1 MFNLLSSIIT
11 SPTAI
16 ILSFVILGFI
26 FRKWKSLKRMM
37 WGMAAVLFLLFS
49 NPPLY
54 EVAYRQ
60 WFAEYDH
67 PLPVGKTYRYGIV
80 LGGYSHWDWE
90 RDRVEF
96 SNIADR
102 LLEGIRLY
110 KLGRI
115 EQLVLAS
122 DGSIIECENAV
133 DMKGNPEEMMAFLKA
148 MGMPEEDIIME
159 TKAWNTQE
167 NATFTLEL
175 IGDSLKMV
183 PSLLITS
190 ASHMR
195 RSLETFHRAG
205 IPSDPYITDTPVQ
218 VGDQQ
223 TSWMPSLAVLLRWQ
237 ELLHEWVGYVY
248 YAWKGN
254 IE

>member
-1 MFNLLSSIIT
+1 
-11 SPTAI
+11 
-16 ILSFVILGFI
+16 
-26 FRKWKSLKRMM
+26 
-37 WGMAAVLFLLFS
+37 
-49 NPPLY
+49 
-54 EVAYRQ
+54 
-60 WFAEYDH
+60 
-67 PLPVGKTYRYGIV
+67 V

-90 RDRVEF
+90 RNRIEF

-110 KLGRI
+110 KEGRI
-115 EQLVLAS
+115 RKLVLAS

-133 DMKGNPEEMMAFLKA
+133 AMKGNPEGMKAFLKT
-148 MGMPEEDIIME
+148 MGMPPEDIILE

-175 IGDSLKMV
+175 IGDSLKTV

-195 RSLETFHRAG
+195 RSLATFHRVG
-205 IPSDPYITDTPVQ
+205 IPSDPYITDTPVK
-218 VGDQQ
+218 VGDQKL
-223 TSWMPSLAVLLRWQ
+223 SWVPSLVVLLRWP
-237 ELLHEWVGYVY
+237 ELLHEWVGYAY

>member
-1 MFNLLSSIIT
+1 MFSLLSSLVT
-11 SPTAI
+11 NPTAY
-16 ILSFVILGFI
+16 ILTFVLLGFLL
-26 FRKWKSLKRMM
+26 RKWKGIKRVM
-37 WGMAAVLFLLFS
+37 WGIAIILFLLFT
-49 NPPLY
+49 NAPLHDT
-54 EVAYRQ
+54 AYRQ

-67 PLPVGKTYRYGIV
+67 PLPEGKTYRYGIV
-80 LGGYSHWDWE
+80 LGGYSNWDWE

-133 DMKGNPEEMMAFLKA
+133 GMKGNPEGMTAFLKA
-148 MGMPEEDIIME
+148 MGMPEEDIILE
-159 TKAWNTQE
+159 IKAWNTQE

-175 IGDSLKMV
+175 LGDSLKTV

-190 ASHMR
+190 AVHMR
-195 RSLETFHRAG
+195 RSIATFHRVG
-205 IPSDPYITDTPVQ
+205 IPSDPYITDTPVK
-218 VGDQQ
+218 VGDQEP
-223 TSWMPSLAVLLRWQ
+223 SWMPSLGVLVKWP

-248 YAWKGN
+248 YAWKN
-254 IE
+254 N

>member
-1 MFNLLSSIIT
+1 MLSLLSSLVT
-11 SPTAI
+11 TP
-16 ILSFVILGFI
+16 LSFILLFI
-26 FRKWKSLKRMM
+26 IAGWILRKHRAMKKSL
-37 WGMAAVLFLLFS
+37 WGIAVGLTFLFT

-54 EVAYRQ
+54 EMANRQ

-67 PLPVGKTYRYGIV
+67 PLPEGKTYRYGIV
-80 LGGYSHWDWE
+80 LGGYSNWDWE
-90 RDRVEF
+90 RNRVEF

-110 KLGRI
+110 KQGRI
-115 EQLVLAS
+115 QQLVLAS

-133 DMKGNPEEMMAFLKA
+133 GMKGNPKGMMEFLKN
-148 MGMPEEDIIME
+148 MGMPKEDILLE

-175 IGDSLKMV
+175 IGDSLKTV

-218 VGDQQ
+218 VGNQQ
-223 TSWMPSLAVLLRWQ
+223 TSWMPSLAVLLKWP

-248 YAWKGN
+248 YSLKRN
-254 IE
+254 I

>member
-1 MFNLLSSIIT
+1 MLCLLSSLVT
-11 SPTAI
+11 NPTAY
-16 ILSFVILGFI
+16 ILTFVLLGFLL
-26 FRKWKSLKRMM
+26 RKWKGIKRMM

-54 EVAYRQ
+54 ETAYRQ

-67 PLPVGKTYRYGIV
+67 PLPEGKTYRYGIV
-80 LGGYSHWDWE
+80 LGGYSNWDWE

-96 SNIADR
+96 SEIADR

-122 DGSIIECENAV
+122 DGSIIDCENAV
-133 DMKGNPEEMMAFLKA
+133 GMKGNPEGMTAFLKA
-148 MGMPEEDIIME
+148 MGMPEEDIILE

-175 IGDSLKMV
+175 LGDSLKTV

-190 ASHMR
+190 ASIIYLV
-195 RSLETFHRAG
+195 STLKNLTF
-205 IPSDPYITDTPVQ
+205 P
-218 VGDQQ
+218 
-223 TSWMPSLAVLLRWQ
+223 
-237 ELLHEWVGYVY
+237 
-248 YAWKGN
+248 
-254 IE
+254 

>member
-1 MFNLLSSIIT
+1 MIALLSSFIVR
-11 SPTAI
+11 P
-16 ILSFVILGFI
+16 LSLIGFFLIVGFI
-26 FRKWKSLKRMM
+26 FRKKKRFMQIM
-37 WGMAAVLFLLFS
+37 YGIALILTLLFT
-49 NPPLY
+49 NQPLY
-54 EVAYRQ
+54 DHAYRQ

-67 PLPVGKTYRYGIV
+67 PLPEGKTYTYGIV

-90 RDRVEF
+90 RNRIEF

-110 KLGRI
+110 KEGRI
-115 EQLVLAS
+115 RKLVLAS

-133 DMKGNPEEMMAFLKA
+133 AMKGNPEGMRAFLKA
-148 MGMPEEDIIME
+148 MGMPPEDIILE

-175 IGDSLKMV
+175 IGDSLKTV

-195 RSLETFHRAG
+195 RSLATFHRVG

-218 VGDQQ
+218 VGDRKP
-223 TSWMPSLAVLLRWQ
+223 SWVPSLAVLLRWP
-237 ELLHEWVGYVY
+237 ELLHEWVGYAY
-248 YAWKGN
+248 YVWKGN
-254 IE
+254 I

>member
-1 MFNLLSSIIT
+1 MLSLISSLVT
-11 SPTAI
+11 NPTALI
-16 ILSFVILGFI
+16 FLLLILGGL
-26 FRKWKSLKRMM
+26 FRKWKVVKRTL
-37 WGMAAVLFLLFS
+37 WSMALVLTLLFTNQS
-49 NPPLY
+49 LY
-54 EVAYRQ
+54 DAAYRQ
-60 WFAEYDH
+60 WFVEYDH
-67 PLPVGKTYRYGIV
+67 PLPEGKTYEYGIV

-90 RDRVEF
+90 RNRIEF

-110 KLGRI
+110 KEGRI
-115 EQLVLAS
+115 RKLVLAS
-122 DGSIIECENAV
+122 DGSIIECENSVA
-133 DMKGNPEEMMAFLKA
+133 MKGNPEGMRAFLKA
-148 MGMPEEDIIME
+148 MGMPPEDIILE

-175 IGDSLKMV
+175 IGDSLKTV

-195 RSLETFHRAG
+195 RSLATFHRVG

-218 VGDQQ
+218 VGNQKP
-223 TSWMPSLAVLLRWQ
+223 SWVPSLAVLLRWP
-237 ELLHEWVGYVY
+237 ELLHEWVGYAY

-254 IE
+254 I

>member
-1 MFNLLSSIIT
+1 MVALLSSFIVLPLGYIGFFL
-11 SPTAI
+11 I
-16 ILSFVILGFI
+16 VGFI
-26 FRKWKSLKRMM
+26 FRKKKRFRQIMY
-37 WGMAAVLFLLFS
+37 GIALAFTLLFT
-49 NPPLY
+49 NQPLY
-54 EVAYRQ
+54 DTAYRQ

-67 PLPVGKTYRYGIV
+67 PLPEGKTYEYGIV

-90 RDRVEF
+90 RNRIEF

-110 KLGRI
+110 KEGRI
-115 EQLVLAS
+115 RELVLAS

-133 DMKGNPEEMMAFLKA
+133 AMKGNPEGMRAFLKT
-148 MGMPEEDIIME
+148 MGMPPENIILE

-175 IGDSLKMV
+175 IGDSLKTI

-195 RSLETFHRAG
+195 RSLATFHRVG

-218 VGDQQ
+218 VGNKKA
-223 TSWMPSLAVLLRWQ
+223 SWMPSLAILLRWP
-237 ELLHEWVGYVY
+237 ELLHEWMGYAY

-254 IE
+254 I

>member
-1 MFNLLSSIIT
+1 MVALLSSFIVRPLGYIGFFL
-11 SPTAI
+11 I
-16 ILSFVILGFI
+16 VGFI
-26 FRKWKSLKRMM
+26 FRKKKRFRQIMY
-37 WGMAAVLFLLFS
+37 GIALAFTLLFT
-49 NPPLY
+49 NQPLY
-54 EVAYRQ
+54 DAAYRQ

-67 PLPVGKTYRYGIV
+67 PLPEGKTYEYGIV

-90 RDRVEF
+90 RDRIEF

-110 KLGRI
+110 KEGRI
-115 EQLVLAS
+115 RKLVLAS

-133 DMKGNPEEMMAFLKA
+133 AMKGNPEGMRAFLKT
-148 MGMPEEDIIME
+148 MGMPPEDIILE

-175 IGDSLKMV
+175 IGDSLKTV

-195 RSLETFHRAG
+195 RSLATFHRVG

-218 VGDQQ
+218 VGDQKP
-223 TSWMPSLAVLLRWQ
+223 SWVPSLVVLLRWP
-237 ELLHEWVGYVY
+237 ELLHEWVGYAY
-248 YAWKGN
+248 YVWKGN

>member
-1 MFNLLSSIIT
+1 MLSLISSLVT
-11 SPTAI
+11 NPTALI
-16 ILSFVILGFI
+16 FLFLILGGL
-26 FRKWKSLKRMM
+26 FRKWKVVKRTL
-37 WGMAAVLFLLFS
+37 WGMALVLTLLLT
-49 NPPLY
+49 NQPLY
-54 EVAYRQ
+54 DAAYRQ

-67 PLPVGKTYRYGIV
+67 PLPEGKTYEYGIV

-90 RDRVEF
+90 RNRIEF

-110 KLGRI
+110 KEGRI
-115 EQLVLAS
+115 RKLVLAS

-133 DMKGNPEEMMAFLKA
+133 AMKGNPEGMRAFLKS
-148 MGMPEEDIIME
+148 MGMPPEDIILE

-175 IGDSLKMV
+175 IGDSLKTI

-195 RSLETFHRAG
+195 RSLATFHRVG

-218 VGDQQ
+218 VGDQKP
-223 TSWMPSLAVLLRWQ
+223 SWVPSLAVLLRWP
-237 ELLHEWVGYVY
+237 ELLHEWVGYAY
-248 YAWKGN
+248 YVWKGN

>member
-1 MFNLLSSIIT
+1 MLSLISSLVT
-11 SPTAI
+11 NPTAI
-16 ILSFVILGFI
+16 ILFFVIVGWF
-26 FRKWKSLKRMM
+26 FRKWERVKKVM
-37 WGMAAVLFLLFS
+37 WGIAVVLTLLFTH
-49 NPPLY
+49 PPLY
-54 EVAYRQ
+54 EAAYRH
-60 WFAEYDH
+60 WFAEYDR
-67 PLPVGKTYRYGIV
+67 PLPEGKTYRYGIV

-90 RDRVEF
+90 RNRVEF

-115 EQLVLAS
+115 QQLVLAS

-133 DMKGNPEEMMAFLKA
+133 SMKGNPKGMMEFLKA
-148 MGMPEEDIIME
+148 MGMPEEDIILE

-175 IGDSLKMV
+175 IGDSLKTV

-190 ASHMR
+190 APHMR
-195 RSLETFHRAG
+195 RSLATFHQAG

-218 VGDQQ
+218 VGDQSP
-223 TSWMPSLAVLLRWQ
+223 SWMPSLAVLLKWP
-237 ELLHEWVGYVY
+237 ELLHEWVGYAY
-248 YAWKGN
+248 YLLKGN
-254 IE
+254 I

>member
-1 MFNLLSSIIT
+1 MLCLLSSLVT
-11 SPTAI
+11 NPTAY
-16 ILSFVILGFI
+16 ILTFVLLGFLL
-26 FRKWKSLKRMM
+26 RKWKGIKRMM

-54 EVAYRQ
+54 ETAYRQ

-67 PLPVGKTYRYGIV
+67 PLPEGKTYRYGIV
-80 LGGYSHWDWE
+80 LGGYSNWDWD

-96 SNIADR
+96 SEIADR

-122 DGSIIECENAV
+122 DGSIIDCENAV
-133 DMKGNPEEMMAFLKA
+133 GMKGNPEGMTAFLKA
-148 MGMPEEDIIME
+148 MGMPEEDIILE

-175 IGDSLKMV
+175 LGDSLKTV

-190 ASHMR
+190 ASIIYLV
-195 RSLETFHRAG
+195 STLKNLTF
-205 IPSDPYITDTPVQ
+205 P
-218 VGDQQ
+218 
-223 TSWMPSLAVLLRWQ
+223 
-237 ELLHEWVGYVY
+237 
-248 YAWKGN
+248 
-254 IE
+254 

>member
-1 MFNLLSSIIT
+1 MYGIALAFT
-11 SPTAI
+11 
-16 ILSFVILGFI
+16 
-26 FRKWKSLKRMM
+26 
-37 WGMAAVLFLLFS
+37 LLFT
-49 NPPLY
+49 NHPLY
-54 EVAYRQ
+54 DAAYRQ

-67 PLPVGKTYRYGIV
+67 PLPEGKTYEYGIV
-80 LGGYSHWDWE
+80 LGGYSHWDWK
-90 RDRVEF
+90 RNRIEF

-110 KLGRI
+110 KEGRI
-115 EQLVLAS
+115 RKLVLAS
-122 DGSIIECENAV
+122 DGSIIECENEVA
-133 DMKGNPEEMMAFLKA
+133 MKGNPEGMRAFLKA
-148 MGMPEEDIIME
+148 MGMPPEDIILE

-175 IGDSLKMV
+175 IGDSLKTV

-195 RSLETFHRAG
+195 RSLATFHRVG

-218 VGDQQ
+218 VGDQK
-223 TSWMPSLAVLLRWQ
+223 TSWVPSLAVLLRWP
-237 ELLHEWVGYVY
+237 ELLHEWVGYAY

>member
-1 MFNLLSSIIT
+1 M
-11 SPTAI
+11 
-16 ILSFVILGFI
+16 
-26 FRKWKSLKRMM
+26 
-37 WGMAAVLFLLFS
+37 
-49 NPPLY
+49 
-54 EVAYRQ
+54 
-60 WFAEYDH
+60 
-67 PLPVGKTYRYGIV
+67 
-80 LGGYSHWDWE
+80 GGYSHWDWE

-133 DMKGNPEEMMAFLKA
+133 GMKGNPEGMMAFLKA
-148 MGMPEEDIIME
+148 MGMPEEDIILE
-159 TKAWNTQE
+159 TKAWTTQE

-175 IGDSLKMV
+175 IGDSLKTV

-248 YAWKGN
+248 YAWKN
-254 IE
+254 N